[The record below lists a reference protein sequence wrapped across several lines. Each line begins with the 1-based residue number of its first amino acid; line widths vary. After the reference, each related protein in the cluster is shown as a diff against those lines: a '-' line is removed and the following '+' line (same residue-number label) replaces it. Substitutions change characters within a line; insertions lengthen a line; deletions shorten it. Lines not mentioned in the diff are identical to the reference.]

1 MRRRCEYNLKE
12 NIDSHL
18 VNDPCRIY
26 FKIQVSDD
34 QIMSASVDF
43 DFFVLVIKLSMF
55 DIKNPFLHFQDLPWW
70 LAAPYLSFDP

>member
-43 DFFVLVIKLSMF
+43 DFFVLVIK
-55 DIKNPFLHFQDLPWW
+55 
-70 LAAPYLSFDP
+70 